1 MELAAGGA
9 LVVSGIA
16 EGIDCHAVKG
26 ALKGGGPVVS
36 VLAGGV
42 DVPFPR
48 EHRYLYEDVAA
59 AGALIS
65 EHPPGTPHKG
75 SHFSQRN
82 RIISGLSLGVLAVE
96 CRKKSGTML
105 TMNHAMEQD
114 RDIFAVPG
122 PLDAPLS
129 EGTNYLIQ
137 QGPSCHLWRR
147 HSIRVIGPLPQEAGG
162 LRPR

>member
-59 AGALIS
+59 AG
-65 EHPPGTPHKG
+65 P
-75 SHFSQRN
+75 
-82 RIISGLSLGVLAVE
+82 
-96 CRKKSGTML
+96 
-105 TMNHAMEQD
+105 
-114 RDIFAVPG
+114 
-122 PLDAPLS
+122 
-129 EGTNYLIQ
+129 
-137 QGPSCHLWRR
+137 
-147 HSIRVIGPLPQEAGG
+147 
-162 LRPR
+162 